1 MPNVFISHARAD
13 EELVRRI
20 RDHLTASGLSVWT
33 DEDDLEPGSQW
44 AESVDEAIGRSRNVL
59 FLLSDHAN
67 GSHSL
72 HTEAAIALSHGGK
85 RLIPIRCTKRAEVPF
100 ALRPFTAM
108 DFSNRASQ
116 QALLERLADLL
127 HSEVPDADVEVGQG
141 DATGERV
148 LNLEAAL
155 LRAEKARYDQQANDA
170 DRILKSRLAGVA
182 VLATICTA
190 TVGVVAS
197 AVPEPHTIVAAIIGV
212 AAGLAAALVF
222 DVIRS
227 IRLAE
232 RSSEAP

>member
-13 EELVRRI
+13 EELAKRI
-20 RDHLTASGLSVWT
+20 RAHLTATGLSVWT

-44 AESVDEAIGRSRNVL
+44 AKSVDDAIGRSQNIL
-59 FLLSDHAN
+59 FLLSNHAD
-67 GSHSL
+67 GSDSL
-72 HTEAAIALSHGGK
+72 HTEAAIALSHSGK

-116 QALLERLADLL
+116 QALLERLANLL
-127 HSEVPDADVEVGQG
+127 HSEMPDADIEIRQG
-141 DATGERV
+141 NTTREHV

-155 LRAEKARYDQQANDA
+155 LRAEKARYDQQANEA
-170 DRILKSRLAGVA
+170 NRILKSCLAGVA
-182 VLATICTA
+182 VLATTCA
-190 TVGVVAS
+190 ASVGVVAS
-197 AVPEPHTIVAAIIGV
+197 VVPEPHTIVAAIVGV
-212 AAGLAAALVF
+212 AAGLAAALVL

-227 IRLAE
+227 VRLAE